1 MSFYLKDMNNDGDKF
16 TIYVGWDGD
25 ITLSMIGGTLGRMR
39 FTNVRIGMGP
49 NSGDPND
56 NVKDIKYIKKALKSL
71 AMEFQ
76 YQNGD
81 LTEEQIKEYRE
92 ETYKHI

>member
-1 MSFYLKDMNNDGDKF
+1 MSFCLEDMNNDGDKF
-16 TIYVGWDGD
+16 TIYVGWDGN
-25 ITLSMIGGTLGRMR
+25 ITLSMWGGTR

-71 AMEFQ
+71 AKEFQ

-81 LTEEQIKEYRE
+81 LTEEQIKEYRK
-92 ETYKHI
+92 ETYKNF